1 MKRKFSQSWKA
12 SVKPRKQRKYRFNAP
27 LHIKQK
33 FMKSHLSKELREKYK
48 LRQIRI
54 RKGDK
59 IKVVR
64 GQFKGKTGKI
74 DRVNIKKERIYLSN
88 VEMIKK
94 DGSKTLYPIHPS
106 NVIVQELN
114 LDDKKRREKIKTFEK
129 K

>member
-33 FMKSHLSKELREKYK
+33 FMKAHLSKELRQKYT

-74 DRVNIKKERIYLSN
+74 DRADIKKERIYLSN

-114 LDDKKRREKIKTFEK
+114 LEDKKRREKIKTFEK